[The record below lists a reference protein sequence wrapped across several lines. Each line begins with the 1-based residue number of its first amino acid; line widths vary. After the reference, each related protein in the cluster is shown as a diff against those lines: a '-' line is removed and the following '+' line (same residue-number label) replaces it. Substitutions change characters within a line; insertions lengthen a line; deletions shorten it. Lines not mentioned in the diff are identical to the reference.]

1 VPIKKL
7 AQSISKASKNLYSIK
22 VENNTT
28 QMFAVLPTSTDF
40 CKDDA
45 EWYTNLD
52 QAYDV
57 AFDWSVQLSGDRV
70 NIYEVYRGKFIK
82 LTEVFA

>member
-1 VPIKKL
+1 MSTVPKIM
-7 AQSISKASKNLYSIK
+7 YSIK

-45 EWYTNLD
+45 EWYTDLD